1 MNIDKESNSTLLK
14 SKAKWWHIVLFW
26 VFIVSIGI
34 INNSCEESDEYY
46 VKYEVISD
54 SPSIGRTLHTT
65 INTEDNENGTFTFGS
80 STPWET
86 IIGPVQKGF
95 IATLE
100 VSSDYE
106 LFVYPR
112 IYVSKNNSPFALKKS
127 DESNELRE
135 YVEISYKINY

>member
-1 MNIDKESNSTLLK
+1 MKYYIESKEPK
-14 SKAKWWHIVLFW
+14 SKSQWWRLGLIL
-26 VFIVSIGI
+26 VFIVTIEI
-34 INNSCEESDEYY
+34 INYSCEESDEYY

-65 INTEDNENGTFTFGS
+65 INTEDNENGTFTFG
-80 STPWET
+80 TATDWET

-95 IATLE
+95 NATLE

-106 LFVYPR
+106 VFVYPR

-127 DESNELRE
+127 DESNELRD
-135 YVEISYKINY
+135 YVEISYTINY

>member
-1 MNIDKESNSTLLK
+1 MSCKKELKHSK
-14 SKAKWWHIVLFW
+14 SKGQWWHIGLLL
-26 VFIVSIGI
+26 VFIVTIGI
-34 INNSCEESDEYY
+34 INYSCEKSDEYY

-54 SPSIGRTLHTT
+54 SPTIGRTLHTT
-65 INTEDNENGTFTFGS
+65 INTEDNENGTFTFG
-80 STPWET
+80 TATDWET

-95 IATLE
+95 NATLE

-106 LFVYPR
+106 VFVYPR

-135 YVEISYKINY
+135 YVKISYTINY